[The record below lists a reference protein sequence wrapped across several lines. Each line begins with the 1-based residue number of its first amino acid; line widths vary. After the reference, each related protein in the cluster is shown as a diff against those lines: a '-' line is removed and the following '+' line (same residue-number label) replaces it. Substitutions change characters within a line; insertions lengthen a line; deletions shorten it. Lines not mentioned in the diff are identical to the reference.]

1 MRFLDYARKEVLK
14 ARACTKSR
22 GMRKDVR
29 CLQGEELD
37 SRSVNQSPSGRQRRN
52 WTAQSLP
59 DTPILSTAVWPGSSD
74 TNKGFHS
81 PQHPG
86 CFSFQHLGNAST
98 HSRDSFH
105 NPSLHFLKP
114 LAHPSQTSA
123 PTVSWTSHFTSLG
136 HVLPLTRLTRPQ
148 VSVHSMSAP

>member
-1 MRFLDYARKEVLK
+1 MRFLDYVRKEILK

-22 GMRKDVR
+22 GTRKDVR
-29 CLQGEELD
+29 RSQGKELD

-59 DTPILSTAVWPGSSD
+59 DMPILSTVIWPGSSN

-81 PQHPG
+81 PWHPG

-98 HSRDSFH
+98 HSWDSFH
-105 NPSLHFLKP
+105 NLSLHFLEP
-114 LAHPSQTSA
+114 LAHPSHMSA

-136 HVLPLTRLTRPQ
+136 HVLPLTWLTRPR